1 MHTKQQ
7 IQQLL
12 SSINFSPNQRRGQN
26 FLIDLNLMR
35 LLVSLADI
43 HSNDVV
49 MEVGCG
55 TGSLTGALAEK
66 CAKVITVEIE
76 QTLANIAA
84 EQLARYD
91 NVQIIVCDVLKNKN
105 TIASVV
111 IDALRRA
118 RDEHSGR
125 LMLVSNLPY
134 SVACPVMLNLVTGP
148 VKADCM
154 YVTVQKEVAQRMT
167 APPGNKD
174 YGSLSILLTAT
185 GKIKIERK
193 LPPSVFWPEP
203 QVDSAIVS
211 FTRQPEKIRRIHD
224 MKTLSEV
231 VSLFIGHRRKMLR
244 ACTKLAQGRL
254 EQIHNWPQLF
264 EVACVEPH
272 SRPEQLTAV
281 QYICLAN
288 LCAEQL
294 KTLPQEPQI

>member
-7 IQQLL
+7 IQKLL
-12 SSINFSPNQRRGQN
+12 STNNFSPNQRRGQN

-35 LLVSLADI
+35 LLIDLADI

-66 CAKVITVEIE
+66 CAKVISVEIE
-76 QTLANIAA
+76 KTLAQIAK
-84 EQLARYD
+84 EQLAQYK
-91 NVQIIVCDVLKNKN
+91 NVQIIVGDVLENKN
-105 TIASVV
+105 TIDSVV
-111 IDALRRA
+111 IDALRHA
-118 RDEHSGR
+118 RSEHSGR

-148 VKADCM
+148 VQADRM
-154 YVTVQKEVAQRMT
+154 FVTVQKEVAERM
-167 APPGNKD
+167 AAAPGNKD
-174 YGSLSILLTAT
+174 YGSLSILLAAT
-185 GKIKIERK
+185 GRLKIERK

-211 FTRQPEKIRRIHD
+211 FIRQPEKLKRIYD

-231 VSLFIGHRRKMLR
+231 VALFIGHRRKMLR
-244 ACTKLAQGRL
+244 ACAKLAKGRL
-254 EQIHNWPQLF
+254 EKIHNWPHLF

-272 SRPEQLTAV
+272 SRPEQLTPV
-281 QYICLAN
+281 QYISIAN
-288 LCAEQL
+288 LCY
-294 KTLPQEPQI
+294 KQIKSI

>member
-1 MHTKQQ
+1 
-7 IQQLL
+7 
-12 SSINFSPNQRRGQN
+12 
-26 FLIDLNLMR
+26 
-35 LLVSLADI
+35 
-43 HSNDVV
+43 
-49 MEVGCG
+49 
-55 TGSLTGALAEK
+55 
-66 CAKVITVEIE
+66 
-76 QTLANIAA
+76 
-84 EQLARYD
+84 
-91 NVQIIVCDVLKNKN
+91 
-105 TIASVV
+105 VV